1 MGMIELIV
9 TVCTTAHM
17 SVREEQHL
25 QFAWSGSPRQCA
37 FAAQPYI
44 AQWIGEHPKWRA
56 VRWHC
61 EDPAARDEKS

>member
-1 MGMIELIV
+1 MIELIV
-9 TVCTTAHM
+9 IVCVTAHM
-17 SVREEQHL
+17 EVCEAQHL
-25 QFAWSGSPRQCA
+25 PFAWSGSARQCA

-44 AQWIGEHPKWRA
+44 AQWIGEHPKWTA